1 MMNLFQSALAGR
13 NSGPRPPIWF
23 MRQAGRYH
31 NHYQKLKQ
39 THSFIDLCKIPS
51 ISCEAALGPVSDFG
65 FDAAI
70 LFSDL
75 LFPLEILGQG
85 LTYDEGPTLAWHIS
99 HVSDLSRLRHSA
111 DPTTEMGYQAH
122 ALRLLKSQLPP
133 ETGLLGFVGGPL
145 TLYFYAVAGSHQ
157 KKDER
162 WALAQAG
169 IRNGLFQAFCEILNP
184 LLARN
189 MTDQAAAGADTIAV
203 LDTCAGEVPLAV
215 YEEIV
220 IPVIKDLLSR
230 SPHPYPVTYY
240 SKGTDPS
247 HWELLRPLAAISAI
261 GVDWRSPLAPVLDRF
276 SDRFAIQGNFDP
288 EKLRSHDL
296 PSLDRELRAYFQP
309 IRALPASKRRGWISG
324 LGHGVLPKTPEEN
337 IRHFI
342 KCSREIF
349 DQ

>member
-1 MMNLFQSALAGR
+1 M
-13 NSGPRPPIWF
+13 
-23 MRQAGRYH
+23 
-31 NHYQKLKQ
+31 
-39 THSFIDLCKIPS
+39 
-51 ISCEAALGPVSDFG
+51 
-65 FDAAI
+65 
-70 LFSDL
+70 
-75 LFPLEILGQG
+75 
-85 LTYDEGPTLAWHIS
+85 
-99 HVSDLSRLRHSA
+99 
-111 DPTTEMGYQAH
+111 
-122 ALRLLKSQLPP
+122 
-133 ETGLLGFVGGPL
+133 
-145 TLYFYAVAGSHQ
+145 
-157 KKDER
+157 
-162 WALAQAG
+162 
-169 IRNGLFQAFCEILNP
+169 
-184 LLARN
+184 
-189 MTDQAAAGADTIAV
+189 

-215 YEEIV
+215 RRIV